1 VIKGYELMIRF
12 LPELYTVF
20 HFFSLIAAVHA
31 GLTVRTSQGAVA
43 WTVSLVAFPPV
54 ALPLYLMFGRN
65 KFHGYI
71 EALRQINEKNKNSLV
86 KLLSPIT
93 KYKIT
98 LPETKLEYFDKLTKL
113 SASRNNAIDLLI
125 DGKETFNAI
134 FDAIDRAEKYI
145 LIEFFIVRS
154 DKTGNRL
161 KDHLINKARTGVKI
175 FFLYDEVG
183 SRNLDDK
190 YILQMRRAGI
200 NILPFWTTQGIRN
213 RFQINFRNHR
223 KIVVVDGSIA
233 FIGGHNVGDEYLGL
247 SKKFG
252 HWRDTHVKIRGP
264 AVQSVQLTFTEDWYW
279 SAQDRPD
286 INLRSEPSAA
296 GNMDAIVLP
305 SGPASR
311 LEACSLM
318 FVQLINLA
326 KKRLWIASPYFVPN
340 PAVVAALQLAALR
353 GVQVRIML
361 PLKPDHL
368 LVYLASYS
376 YLYQMSLS
384 NIRFFRYEDG
394 FMHQK
399 VVLVDDDLA
408 LVGTANAD
416 NRSFYLNFEVG
427 LLVHNA
433 AFAGDVEKMLE
444 ADFLKCR
451 ESGIKDYE
459 NKSWVFKLGVRLSHL
474 FAPII

>member
-1 VIKGYELMIRF
+1 MTYELTIKL

-20 HFFSLIAAVHA
+20 HFFSLIAAIHA

-54 ALPLYLMFGRN
+54 ALPLYLAFGRK
-65 KFHGYI
+65 KFKGYI
-71 EALRQINEKNKNSLV
+71 ETLRKINAGNKNSLI
-86 KLLSPIT
+86 KLLAPISR
-93 KYKIT
+93 YKISSK
-98 LPETKLEYFDKLTKL
+98 ETKLEYFDSLTKL
-113 SASRNNAIDLLI
+113 PASRNNSVDLLI
-125 DGKETFNAI
+125 DGTETFNAI
-134 FDAIDRAEKYI
+134 FNAIDRAEKYI
-145 LIEFFIVRS
+145 LIEFFIVR
-154 DKTGNRL
+154 DDETGNRL
-161 KDHLINKARTGVKI
+161 KDHLIARAETGVKI

-183 SRNLDDK
+183 SRKLDHQ

-200 NILPFWTTQGIRN
+200 NILPFWTTQGIGN

-247 SKKFG
+247 SRKFG
-252 HWRDTHVKIRGP
+252 HWRDTHVKIKGP
-264 AVQSVQLTFTEDWYW
+264 AVQSVQLIFTEDWYW
-279 SAQDRPD
+279 SARSRPD
-286 INLRSEPSAA
+286 VDLRSEPARD

-305 SGPASR
+305 SGPASK
-311 LEACSLM
+311 LEVCSLM

-340 PAVVAALQLAALR
+340 QAVVVALQLAALR
-353 GVQVRIML
+353 GVKIRIML

-376 YLYQMSLS
+376 FLYQMSHS

-399 VVLVDDDLA
+399 VVLVDDDLS

-427 LLVHNA
+427 ILVHDA
-433 AFAGDVEKMLE
+433 DFACDVEKMLK

-451 ESGIKDYE
+451 ESGIRDYE
-459 NKSWVFKLGVRLSHL
+459 SKSWVFKLGVRLSHL
-474 FAPII
+474 FAPVI